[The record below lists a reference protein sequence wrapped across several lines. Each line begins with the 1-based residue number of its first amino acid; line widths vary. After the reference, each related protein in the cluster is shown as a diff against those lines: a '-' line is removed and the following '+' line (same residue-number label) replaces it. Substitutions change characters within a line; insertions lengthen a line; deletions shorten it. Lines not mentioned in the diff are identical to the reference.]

1 MVYACVG
8 ENNMDADKSFNKVNK
23 LEKDEQLV
31 DDDIAVNVDLE
42 IVGDGEYVLKIKR
55 VNPSSNNE
63 DKVEKAKQLAQ
74 NGAMLLNYGEI
85 LQDMGEKL
93 ITQSQALLYSV
104 FKMPASSKFKF
115 DQ

>member
-1 MVYACVG
+1 MFCIG
-8 ENNMDADKSFNKVNK
+8 KNKEDADKSFNKVSK
-23 LEKDEQLV
+23 LRKEEELV
-31 DDDIAVNVDLE
+31 KDDIEVNVNLE
-42 IVGDGEYVLKIKR
+42 IVGDGEYVLKMKR

-63 DKVEKAKQLAQ
+63 DEVERAKHLAQ
-74 NGAMLLNYGEI
+74 NGAMLLHYGEI

-104 FKMPASSKFKF
+104 FKMPAPSKFKSHD

>member
-1 MVYACVG
+1 M
-8 ENNMDADKSFNKVNK
+8 EDEDKSFNKVCK
-23 LEKDEQLV
+23 LRKEEELV
-31 DDDIAVNVDLE
+31 NDDIAVNVSLE

-55 VNPSSNNE
+55 VNRSSNNE
-63 DKVEKAKQLAQ
+63 DEIERAKHLAQ
-74 NGAMLLNYGEI
+74 NGAMLLHYGEI

-104 FKMPASSKFKF
+104 FNMSAPPKFNSH